1 MFPSL
6 KGTPSRGR
14 HIQLHTGEFS
24 ERWWVL
30 RKINSSGSGDTEE
43 RNMAASPRGLRGPE
57 GGLGDRIYWRDS

>member
-43 RNMAASPRGLRGPE
+43 EYGSSSLGLRGLK
-57 GGLGDRIYWRDS
+57 GRLGDRIYWKDS